1 MDPRP
6 HIMNTI
12 NLIAKELLSSKGFL
26 FKRGAWYALSP
37 DFIHVL
43 YFQRSLYSDLYY
55 LELAV
60 GLNPDHLESF
70 PKEYEF
76 PKYYTLGARARIKDK
91 DELLR
96 ASNLTP
102 ENEFQ
107 IQSLLLEAISLSLL
121 LEAISL
127 FSSFTT
133 ISGFK
138 QDYLANR
145 KTDNIYSFKAFWLY
159 HPFLTQLEL
168 VSC

>member
-1 MDPRP
+1 
-6 HIMNTI
+6 MNTI
-12 NLIAKELLSSKGFL
+12 NLIAKKLLSSEGFL

-60 GLNPDHLESF
+60 GFNPDHLDTF
-70 PKEYEF
+70 PKDYEF

-107 IQSLLLEAISLSLL
+107 IQSLLLEAISLFSSFSF
-121 LEAISL
+121 ISL
-127 FSSFTT
+127 FS
-133 ISGFK
+133 
-138 QDYLANR
+138 
-145 KTDNIYSFKAFWLY
+145 
-159 HPFLTQLEL
+159 PFSVCFLSRILGDFVYERGNVNFFFPDSKGNGRAQWAE
-168 VSC
+168 

>member
-1 MDPRP
+1 
-6 HIMNTI
+6 MNTI
-12 NLIAKELLSSKGFL
+12 NLIAKKLLSSEGFL

-60 GLNPDHLESF
+60 GFNPDHLDTF
-70 PKEYEF
+70 PKDYEF

-107 IQSLLLEAISLSLL
+107 IQSLLLEAIS
-121 LEAISL
+121 
-127 FSSFTT
+127 
-133 ISGFK
+133 SG
-138 QDYLANR
+138 
-145 KTDNIYSFKAFWLY
+145 
-159 HPFLTQLEL
+159 
-168 VSC
+168 

>member
-1 MDPRP
+1 VDPRP

-12 NLIAKELLSSKGFL
+12 NLIAKKLLSSEGFL

-37 DFIHVL
+37 DFINVL

-60 GLNPDHLESF
+60 GFNPDHLDTF
-70 PKEYEF
+70 PKDYQF

-107 IQSLLLEAISLSLL
+107 IQSLLLEAISL
-121 LEAISL
+121 

-145 KTDNIYSFKAFWLY
+145 KTDNIYSFKAFSLY

-168 VSC
+168 VSY